1 MKDKLLDPETIT
13 HLFQITPTIGAVM
26 TGLIGASAASSGSS
40 SCGLELMRTA
50 DARAQVQRTRSEA
63 ASFRYK
69 YGYEITAD
77 ARTFLP
83 HFHPRVCCEFG

>member
-1 MKDKLLDPETIT
+1 
-13 HLFQITPTIGAVM
+13 M
-26 TGLIGASAASSGSS
+26 TGLIGMLPSVFFRPLADVQ
-40 SCGLELMRTA
+40 A

-77 ARTFLP
+77 ARKLLGPKRCHRADEQLQRGWQTLIRFTLKG
-83 HFHPRVCCEFG
+83 RV

>member
-1 MKDKLLDPETIT
+1 
-13 HLFQITPTIGAVM
+13 M
-26 TGLIGASAASSGSS
+26 TGLIGMCDLPALLQCPEADSV
-40 SCGLELMRTA
+40 A

-77 ARTFLP
+77 ARRLTSAVYITVFKTVADLDSGKEDGK
-83 HFHPRVCCEFG
+83 H